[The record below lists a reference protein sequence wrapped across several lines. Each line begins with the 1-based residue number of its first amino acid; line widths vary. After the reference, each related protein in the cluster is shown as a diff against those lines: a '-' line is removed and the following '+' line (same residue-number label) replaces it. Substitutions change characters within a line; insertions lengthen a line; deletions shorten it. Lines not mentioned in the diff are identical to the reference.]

1 MHHTCTLHRNATV
14 SCREQFWLYW
24 YEPDRGE
31 IAIEDVTIA
40 YYHHFGPLGLTVFCT
55 SKLDME
61 NVQREIFEDIANADQ
76 MKAKGI
82 IHFGGTC

>member
-1 MHHTCTLHRNATV
+1 
-14 SCREQFWLYW
+14 
-24 YEPDRGE
+24 
-31 IAIEDVTIA
+31 
-40 YYHHFGPLGLTVFCT
+40 
-55 SKLDME
+55 ME